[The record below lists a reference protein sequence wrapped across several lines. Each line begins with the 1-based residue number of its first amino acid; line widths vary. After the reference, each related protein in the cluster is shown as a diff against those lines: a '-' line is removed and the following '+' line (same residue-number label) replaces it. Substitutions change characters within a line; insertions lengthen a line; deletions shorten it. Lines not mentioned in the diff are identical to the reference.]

1 MTNPNLAPQSSS
13 QGNIFAKK
21 QSRSRKFVLLIFGI
35 IITCLF
41 VGYLVE
47 IVPRYISLSIHP
59 PDYNRIGN
67 IGDWDRTTYSNFLI
81 PFLPSINS
89 RVYILRKEA
98 IVVEKQETWD
108 SIISYFDK
116 KFNENGWVRSDT
128 YAPCGLYLP
137 EAQFLK
143 KGKDGY
149 VFYREKTYQPMI
161 DFEEGDLAC
170 LAVWKDSGA
179 ESFKVVLLTARPS
192 LLTMLNDL
200 F

>member
-1 MTNPNLAPQSSS
+1 MTNSDLAPQSSS
-13 QGNIFAKK
+13 PGNALAKK
-21 QSRSRKFVLLIFGI
+21 QPRLQKFVLLIVGFL
-35 IITCLF
+35 ITCLLM
-41 VGYLVE
+41 GYLVE

-59 PDYNRIGN
+59 PDYYRVGN
-67 IGDWDRTTYSNFLI
+67 MGDWDRTTYSNFLI
-81 PFLPSINS
+81 PFLPHINS

-98 IVVEKQETWD
+98 IVVDKQETWD
-108 SIISYFDK
+108 SIISYFD
-116 KFNENGWVRSDT
+116 NEFTKNGWVRSDT
-128 YAPCGLYLP
+128 YAPCSLYLP

-149 VFYREKTYQPMI
+149 VYYRKGNYQPMI

-170 LAVWKDSGA
+170 LAVWKESGA

-192 LLTMLNDL
+192 FLTIFNDI